1 MKREFAESVAFFVVE
16 VISYSLHPRVI
27 RVARVVHVAA
37 VHLIYKQCYYAKRA
51 IKAMNDTAEKVLKT
65 FM

>member
-1 MKREFAESVAFFVVE
+1 MKRECAESVAFFIVE
-16 VISYSLHPRVI
+16 VISHSLHPRVI

-37 VHLIYKQCYYAKRA
+37 VHLIPNNAIMQKKT
-51 IKAMNDTAEKVLKT
+51 IKARNDTAENVLKT